1 MHTSGLYQIIPRSKV
16 VFSVRQYT
24 PPSCLIWQSYH
35 AELAFKTN
43 RHYSLIVGDER
54 PQSKEYIMAESAVS
68 LSCYCFIY
76 YIIELSHKNSNYL
89 HPDRFPSVWEHV
101 RPEWSSPTTAVS
113 PFSASHVWINEKRI
127 NWIEVWV
134 SEFASTKLLIC
145 QLHKN
150 SLLAVFPKETMCD
163 FQHLKLSL
171 WRAACTKNDVIMCLM
186 HVNSAVRHLIAGL
199 AIIQGHHSA
208 MDTAGHVHQCTSGLP
223 LVGLGIRKLSKWAN
237 VM

>member
-1 MHTSGLYQIIPRSKV
+1 MKAVNVWTPATVLNRPTDRCTPLDYQIIPRSKV

-43 RHYSLIVGDER
+43 RHYFLIVSDEQ

-76 YIIELSHKNSNYL
+76 YIIEISHKNSNYL

-101 RPEWSSPTTAVS
+101 RPERWSPTTAVA
-113 PFSASHVWINEKRI
+113 PFCTSHVWIKEKKI
-127 NWIEVWV
+127 NGTEVWV
-134 SEFASTKLLIC
+134 SEFASTKRLIC

-150 SLLAVFPKETMCD
+150 SLVAVVPKGD
-163 FQHLKLSL
+163 FQHLQLRLWCHHVSDASKL
-171 WRAACTKNDVIMCLM
+171 CC
-186 HVNSAVRHLIAGL
+186 
-199 AIIQGHHSA
+199 
-208 MDTAGHVHQCTSGLP
+208 
-223 LVGLGIRKLSKWAN
+223 
-237 VM
+237 